1 MYRWKINMKNGDKYV
16 VRSDKG
22 NSIEFIRELL
32 GNGNYGITVNHYPL
46 DVESNYKY
54 GEGFKKIYKSNTVC
68 IISSE
73 VSSIEYEVTP
83 N

>member
-16 VRSDKG
+16 VRSNKG
-22 NSIEFIRELL
+22 NSIEFIKELL
-32 GNGNYGITVNHYPL
+32 GNGGITVTHYPL

-54 GEGFKKIYKSNTVC
+54 GEGFNKIYKSDTVC
-68 IISSE
+68 IISSD
-73 VSSIEYEVTP
+73 VSSVEYEATH